1 VYLDSG
7 LAPGD
12 GAGPFALTWAVMQ
25 NIRESLAFLGTDFAL
40 QRSVSVEVRALEYVH
55 TSETTLVNI
64 LILQPI

>member
-1 VYLDSG
+1 MYLDSG

-12 GAGPFALTWAVMQ
+12 GAGPFAPWAVMQ
-25 NIRESLAFLGTDFAL
+25 KIRESLAFLGTDFAL